1 MGRSIPKRAVAAAVN
16 SRADEDHWVTR
27 MKTLVSRFGGF
38 DHDDILHA
46 MKRGGVRVGEEVA
59 DEAWEG
65 GGLGGAKMLE
75 GERVEGSGGV

>member
-65 GGLGGAKMLE
+65 GLGGAKMLE